1 MVDPGMVQM
10 ASSSVAL
17 PVASLVHLELAEP
30 AVVEVDVVLEFLVLG
45 LVLVFDRTF
54 VESPAADMG
63 SV

>member
-30 AVVEVDVVLEFLVLG
+30 AVAEVDVVLEFLVLG
-45 LVLVFDRTF
+45 LALVFDRTF

>member
-10 ASSSVAL
+10 ASSSVAF

-30 AVVEVDVVLEFLVLG
+30 VVVEVDVVLEFLVLV

-54 VESPAADMG
+54 VGSLVVDMG
-63 SV
+63 LV